1 MMPINQKLILAS
13 ESPRRRQLL
22 AEAGFSFDV
31 VSVKVSEIP
40 DKNLN
45 VNDQI
50 LDIARRKARQS
61 YADLKASRSDEFI
74 VLSADTEVIWEGAP
88 LGKPQDRN
96 DAYRILKLLS
106 GNVHEVLTAV
116 CMISSPSGRELS
128 QVETTKIFFKNLT
141 DNEIWTYID
150 TKEPMDKAGAYGI
163 QGLGGKFVE
172 KYEGPFDNVVGLPIS
187 VVRDLLAKF

>member
-22 AEAGFSFDV
+22 SEAGFSFDV

-50 LDIARRKARQS
+50 LDIARRKARHS
-61 YADLKASRSDEFI
+61 YAQLKSSRAEGFI
-74 VLSADTEVIWEGAP
+74 VISADTEVIFGGGP
-88 LGKPQDRN
+88 LGKPQDRD

-106 GNVHEVLTAV
+106 GTIHEVKTAV
-116 CMISSPSGRELS
+116 CMISSPSDQELS
-128 QVETTKIFFKNLT
+128 HVETTIISFKALS
-141 DNEIWTYID
+141 DDEIWTYID

-163 QGLGGKFVE
+163 QGHGGKFVE
-172 KYEGPFDNVVGLPIS
+172 KIEGSFDNVVGLPIH
-187 VVRDLLAKF
+187 VVRNLLAQF